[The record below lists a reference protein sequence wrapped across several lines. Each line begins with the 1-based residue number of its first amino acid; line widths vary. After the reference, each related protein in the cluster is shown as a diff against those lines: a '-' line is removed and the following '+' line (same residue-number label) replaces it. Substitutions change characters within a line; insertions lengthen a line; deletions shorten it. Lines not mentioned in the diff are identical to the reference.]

1 MSIAALLRARNEA
14 LKSGRDG
21 FGIRGQPFKERP
33 GAMAG
38 NKRYASSV
46 DVAILAG
53 VSQSA
58 VSRTYKPGA
67 SVSKETR
74 RKVLDAA
81 EQLGY
86 RPSLIPRIMLT
97 HRSYL
102 VAIVIGGMFNPIN
115 SVVLEN
121 FTIKLQEIG
130 HQVLLVHAATG
141 RSLDEI
147 IPRLASYRVDA
158 IFIARAILSP
168 EAADEFAK
176 YEIPII
182 SFNTPSKNRWVS
194 SVCSDH
200 LAGAQAVA
208 DLFVER
214 GAKRCAY
221 ISSPVAAFGN
231 EERMQGFADRLR
243 EHGFKPPK
251 VVETEFCYE
260 GGLRAALHL
269 IEGANAPDAIF
280 CFNDL
285 VAIGVLDAI
294 RKTLRLRVPEDIL
307 VAGFDD
313 IPAAA
318 WVAYDL
324 TTLVQDG
331 PSMVEASLAI
341 LRSAT
346 ASSLPIG
353 GVRTTVPVRLVERGT
368 TRRNP
373 PPFP

>member
-21 FGIRGQPFKERP
+21 FGIRRQPFKERP

-208 DLFVER
+208 DLLWSVARR
-214 GAKRCAY
+214 GA
-221 ISSPVAAFGN
+221 P
-231 EERMQGFADRLR
+231 
-243 EHGFKPPK
+243 
-251 VVETEFCYE
+251 
-260 GGLRAALHL
+260 
-269 IEGANAPDAIF
+269 IF
-280 CFNDL
+280 
-285 VAIGVLDAI
+285 
-294 RKTLRLRVPEDIL
+294 RVPL
-307 VAGFDD
+307 R
-313 IPAAA
+313 
-318 WVAYDL
+318 
-324 TTLVQDG
+324 
-331 PSMVEASLAI
+331 PSAT
-341 LRSAT
+341 RSACKGSPT
-346 ASSLPIG
+346 VYASTGSSLPKSWKPNSAMRVAYGPLRI
-353 GVRTTVPVRLVERGT
+353 
-368 TRRNP
+368 
-373 PPFP
+373 